1 MDEPSALPQSDPPTN
16 LLGDDFYAAALNRI
30 VRNMMFIALVLMV
43 AAFFK
48 LGSRV
53 GIGFMIGCGI
63 AVLNFYA
70 IQQVVAV
77 FADRVTQQ
85 QTTKPTG
92 TKFRFALRYVLVG
105 LVVYVIFKSSFA
117 SFTALLAGL
126 LLPVPAIFAEAGY
139 EVLVVLRR

>member
-1 MDEPSALPQSDPPTN
+1 ML
-16 LLGDDFYAAALNRI
+16 
-30 VRNMMFIALVLMV
+30 IALVLVVV
-43 AAFFK
+43 AFIKF
-48 LGSRV
+48 GSRV
-53 GIGFMIGCGI
+53 GIGFTIGCVI
-63 AVLNFYA
+63 AVLNFHA
-70 IQQVVAV
+70 IKQVVAI

-117 SFTALLAGL
+117 SFPALLAGL
-126 LLPVPAIFAEAGY
+126 LLPVPAILAEAGY